1 MKKTYTTPR
10 IKTVKVRQSAI
21 ICASPDC
28 LTISRDLGDEY
39 EDNASAW

>member
-1 MKKTYTTPR
+1 MKKTYTSPR
-10 IKTVKVRQSAI
+10 IKTVNVRQSAI

-28 LTISRDLGDEY
+28 LTINGDLGSEY